1 MNAPRVFLAPLGRAS
16 RLGQAPPLAAEKS
29 SFWPNVLTADV
40 VAANH
45 APEKKLSVVPSL
57 DLVATRLCKLPG
69 PAIQP
74 TFPNEF
80 WKRRIPGTA
89 TTRESLQR

>member
-1 MNAPRVFLAPLGRAS
+1 MNAPLVFLAPLGRAS

-29 SFWPNVLTADV
+29 SFGPDVLSAEV

-45 APEKKLSVVPSL
+45 APEKKLYGVLSL
-57 DLVATRLCKLPG
+57 DLVAVRLDKLPG

-74 TFPNEF
+74 TFPNE
-80 WKRRIPGTA
+80 
-89 TTRESLQR
+89 L